1 MIYPQLRP
9 GVEVISI
16 DRGRVLFRSFSGTVM
31 FTGEFIASELPKVL
45 AQMDG
50 NTTDAQIAD
59 TISEEFRE
67 EFENFLKLT
76 TGKQLLVDAK
86 AARNGNPS
94 GMKSHQRAY
103 WSLFPN
109 DPEDAYGRLQAAT
122 LLIGNGGCLASTVMR
137 ALAAA
142 GVGRIVAVDPHPVR
156 SLEEMFRNPA
166 AEEAAGA
173 DRKEALSAAG
183 KRTEY
188 VPIAGTVEGL
198 SNWEELVSHADLV
211 VLASDNMSLAG
222 YSVTNEACIRQQ
234 KRWVSARVDRTRG
247 IIGPLVAPRESACF
261 TCFELRSRANAEHP
275 TDHEALYR
283 HWKNVDSVPCN
294 WPVNESFLSLIGSYL
309 ALDIQRVLT
318 GTQVSAFLGRIFH
331 VDLHTFESKFHELLK
346 IPRCP
351 SCSRVAERPLTRIWD
366 VGSADNRHV
375 SADQL

>member
-156 SLEEMFRNPA
+156 SLEEMFRN
-166 AEEAAGA
+166 
-173 DRKEALSAAG
+173 
-183 KRTEY
+183 
-188 VPIAGTVEGL
+188 
-198 SNWEELVSHADLV
+198 WEELVSHADLV

-222 YSVTNEACIRQQ
+222 YTVTNEACIRQQ